1 LTEIYDMYKIKS
13 NEISREPFMTDA
25 NIEEASERL
34 EISQLGHQ
42 FVLHWGEMGARWGI
56 NRTVSQIHALLYYL
70 GKPANAEQISTTLQ
84 VARSN
89 VSNSLKELQN
99 WELVRITHMLGDR
112 RDYFETS
119 LDVWTLFNTVITQR
133 KKREFDP
140 TVSFLQHFLADNRFN
155 NNELEA
161 KKRVESMLE
170 LMQTLSIWGD
180 EMLKLK
186 PDTLTKIMK
195 YGAKIQ
201 MLIRGNNQ

>member
-1 LTEIYDMYKIKS
+1 MS
-13 NEISREPFMTDA
+13 NLEHEVLDL
-25 NIEEASERL
+25 SE
-34 EISQLGHQ
+34 LGHQ
-42 FVLHWGEMGARWGI
+42 FILHWGEMGARWGI
-56 NRTVSQIHALLYYL
+56 NRTVSQIHALLYYI
-70 GKPANAEQISTTLQ
+70 GKPANAEQIANTLQ

-99 WELVRITHMLGDR
+99 WELIRITHVMGDR

-119 LDVWTLFNTVITQR
+119 LDVWALFNTVIMQR

-140 TVSFLQHFLADNRFN
+140 TVTFLQNFLAEDKFN
-155 NNELEA
+155 QNEQEA
-161 KKRVESMLE
+161 KQRVKDMLE

-186 PDTLTKIMK
+186 PETLTKIMK

-201 MLIRGNNQ
+201 ILLRGEK